1 VSKKED
7 MILVSLDWNYFWENK
22 KFESC
27 SKSSGCGMFKFLRS
41 VVFLVNIL
49 LAFITLLGYQ
59 LCYSAD
65 IGHWAAGFIM
75 LAMPAFII
83 SNVVFCLFWW
93 LTNYRQMW
101 LSGLILLIGIPLM
114 GRSFQFPSFE
124 KTMLTGSSKISVL
137 SYNVMYCDYVSYGQ
151 DRTTALGIVNA
162 LDTLSA
168 DIKCFQELYNND
180 KIPDLRTI
188 YKLTDTHPYY
198 TYMHSA
204 ADNNEGQGNIGLA
217 VFSRYP
223 IIRKQEIFWKR
234 NNNGMLLVDIAVN
247 DDTVRVINVQMHSM
261 GIRVQ
266 KVIAARESKDEAKVK
281 AETRNILSLL
291 KSGFEIRRIQAD
303 ELAKWIADSPYPT
316 IVCGDFNEIPFG
328 YAYGHTSKL
337 LQNAFE
343 SSGSGFGFTYN
354 RMPNIIRID
363 NQFYDDTKIDNY
375 AFETLN
381 KARFS
386 DHYPVRGGYLVR

>member
-1 VSKKED
+1 
-7 MILVSLDWNYFWENK
+7 
-22 KFESC
+22 
-27 SKSSGCGMFKFLRS
+27 
-41 VVFLVNIL
+41 
-49 LAFITLLGYQ
+49 
-59 LCYSAD
+59 
-65 IGHWAAGFIM
+65 
-75 LAMPAFII
+75 
-83 SNVVFCLFWW
+83 
-93 LTNYRQMW
+93 MW

-124 KTMLTGSSKISVL
+124 KTTLTGSSDISVL
-137 SYNVMYCDYVSYGQ
+137 SYNVMYCNYGSYTQ
-151 DRTTALGIVNA
+151 DKTTALGIVNA

-180 KIPDLRTI
+180 KMPDLRTI

-198 TYMHSA
+198 AYMHSA

-217 VFSRYP
+217 VFSKHP
-223 IIRKQEIFWKR
+223 IIRKQEVFWKR
-234 NNNGMLLVDIAVN
+234 NNNGILLTDIVVN
-247 DDTVRVINVQMHSM
+247 DDTIRVINVQMHSM

-266 KVIAARESKDEAKVK
+266 KVINARDNKDDAKVK
-281 AETRNILSLL
+281 AETKNILSLL

-328 YAYGHTSKL
+328 YAYGHTNKL

-354 RMPNIIRID
+354 RVPSIIRID

-375 AFETLN
+375 SFETLN

-386 DHYPVRGGYLVR
+386 DHYPVRGRYLVR